1 MFWCRRCCILAL
13 SLALWC
19 WTVLKYSGR
28 TGISFRASKVF
39 LEWNQLECLWPCCH
53 SYQMLLGSD
62 AWYMTYLFR
71 LQVTSWKCKSP
82 SWPHLRETLT
92 FYLNY
97 GMTRQC
103 LFSNQSHVILLEYQM
118 CYTKIPDRALKDQSI
133 RKWSCVSVNNRG
145 KWSQSRSIWFWSY
158 RGTFS

>member
-1 MFWCRRCCILAL
+1 MAWVASQTKLLQFHQCSGADAAVLLAL

-19 WTVLKYSGR
+19 WTVLKYSDR
-28 TGISFRASKVF
+28 TRISFRASKVF

-62 AWYMTYLFR
+62 AWCMTCVFT

-92 FYLNY
+92 FYLNC
-97 GMTRQC
+97 GMTRQH
-103 LFSNQSHVILLEYQM
+103 LFTNQNHVILLEYQM
-118 CYTKIPDRALKDQSI
+118 CYTRIPDRALRDSSKYQKMVLCLSE
-133 RKWSCVSVNNRG
+133 
-145 KWSQSRSIWFWSY
+145 
-158 RGTFS
+158 